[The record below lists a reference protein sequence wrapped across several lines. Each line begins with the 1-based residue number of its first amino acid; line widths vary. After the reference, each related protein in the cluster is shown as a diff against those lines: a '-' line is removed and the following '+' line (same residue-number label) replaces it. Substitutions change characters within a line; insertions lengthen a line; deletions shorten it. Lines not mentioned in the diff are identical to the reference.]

1 MARFSDRGPRVLAC
15 LLVGIVSACG
25 DLQGSR
31 ATGAADTLSLSE
43 RGKIPGTIAFTSERD
58 GNPEVYLIRP
68 TGEGERRLTNRTTA
82 EFPIAAAPDG
92 SAVMVVSTT
101 DESTGYS
108 EQLLLHP
115 LGGEAP
121 TPLTPRTGRARNAS
135 WSPDGRWIVFESD
148 LNSFSDLY
156 RIDPDGSGLRRLT
169 DDPQGNF
176 EPVISPDGKQI
187 VLSSSRDMNAEMYRI
202 RSDGGS
208 PERLTWS
215 MRDEWGARWSPDGRS
230 VAFLSDK
237 TQKDEIHLV
246 EPNGAGER
254 RLNATRAHPE
264 ARSTDLLEG
273 EIAWSPDGRKIAYST
288 RDRQGRSRIWVAD
301 LRKEKH
307 ALLSDGS
314 GNDEKPVWSPGGR
327 YIAFVSTRDGDRE
340 LYLMRAD
347 GSAPT
352 RLTRTPG
359 ADGLPLWIPP
369 PTGAGARRAD

>member
-1 MARFSDRGPRVLAC
+1 MTVSDRGSRALAC
-15 LLVGIVSACG
+15 LLVGALGACG

-31 ATGAADTLSLSE
+31 GAGVAETLPAAE
-43 RGKIPGTIAFTSERD
+43 RGRIPGTIAFVSERD
-58 GNPEVYLIRP
+58 GNPEVYLIDP
-68 TGEGERRLTNRTTA
+68 TGEGERRLTDSPTA

-92 SAVMVVSTT
+92 SAVMVLSAT
-101 DESTGYS
+101 DESVGYS

-115 LGGEAP
+115 LGGGAP
-121 TPLTPRTGRARNAS
+121 RRITPRTGRARNAS

-156 RIDPDGSGLRRLT
+156 RIHADGSGLRRLT

-176 EPVISPDGKQI
+176 EPVISPDGEQI

-202 RSDGGS
+202 RSDGAS
-208 PERLTWS
+208 PERLTRS
-215 MRDEWGARWSPDGRS
+215 MRDDWGARWSPDGRS
-230 VAFLSDK
+230 IAFLSDRS
-237 TQKDEIHLV
+237 QKDEIYLM
-246 EPNGAGER
+246 EPGGAGER
-254 RLNATRAHPE
+254 RLNVTRTHPE

-301 LRKEKH
+301 LEKETH
-307 ALLSDGS
+307 TLLSDGS
-314 GNDEKPVWSPGGR
+314 GNDERPVWSPDGR
-327 YIAFVSTRDGDRE
+327 YLAFVSTRDQDRE

-352 RLTRTPG
+352 RLTHAPG
-359 ADGLPLWIPP
+359 ADGLPIWVP
-369 PTGAGARRAD
+369 ARRGAD